1 MTESAVAV
9 DVNWA
14 VVTGF
19 VSYLVVLVVIAA
31 YAGYARAGSL
41 TDYFL
46 GGRSMR
52 YVVVALSSVTSARS
66 AWLVLGVSGM
76 AFVDGAAA
84 VWAVV
89 GYTVMELFL
98 FLFVAPRIRR
108 ITGQMKD
115 LTLTDFFVSR
125 LRGGHTL
132 RAIIVTVIVMFMV
145 AYVASNFQA
154 GGTAFAGTF
163 GIDPSLGLWLTA
175 TIVVLYTMVG
185 GYVAVALS
193 DALQGVFMLFGLV
206 VLPTVVVASLGWG
219 PMFATLEALNPALL
233 DPLAVGAGM
242 VIAWIGIGLGSPG
255 QPHVVIRY
263 MSVDDPKNLRPAAL
277 LATFWNVLMGWGA
290 VFLGM
295 AGRAIYEGEEAL
307 PGADPEALFP
317 FMAGEYLPALVAG
330 ILVAAVFAAIMST
343 ADSQLLVGAS
353 GIVRDIYQRIII
365 GGRELPPRTAVWIS
379 RGVVVAMSLAA
390 IGLLYVP
397 GAAEAVFWLVLFA
410 WGGLGAAF
418 GPPLLFAVFW
428 RGTTAAGAGAGVV
441 TGALVTIVWYYTL
454 SDYLFEGLPGF
465 VASALAVWLVS
476 LATSSSRPDDV
487 DEQMRVMRGD
497 NTEPTAD
504 SGDEEAAV
512 R

>member
-1 MTESAVAV
+1 MSETAVVV
-9 DVNWA
+9 DVNWPIVA
-14 VVTGF
+14 GF
-19 VSYLVVLVVIAA
+19 VGYLVILVVIAA
-31 YAGYARAGSL
+31 YAGYARAGSM

-46 GGRSMR
+46 GGRAMR

-66 AWLVLGVSGM
+66 GWLVLGVTGM
-76 AFVDGAAA
+76 AFVNGAAA

-108 ITGQMKD
+108 ITGRMGD
-115 LTLTDFFVSR
+115 LTLPDFFVSR
-125 LRGGHTL
+125 LRGGNVL
-132 RAIIVTVIVMFMV
+132 RGIVVTVIVLFMI

-163 GIDPSLGLWLTA
+163 NIDPEWGLLITA
-175 TIVVLYTMVG
+175 AIVVLYTMVG

-193 DALQGVFMLFGLV
+193 DALQGLFMLFGLV

-219 PMFATLEALNPALL
+219 PMFDTLQALNPALL

-255 QPHVVIRY
+255 QPHVVVRY

-290 VFLGM
+290 VYLGM
-295 AGRAIYEGEEAL
+295 AGRAIYETEDAL
-307 PGADPEALFP
+307 PGQDPEALFP
-317 FMAGEYLPALVAG
+317 FMAGEYLPAIVAG

-353 GIVRDIYQRIII
+353 GIVRDIYQRIIA
-365 GGRELPPRTAVWIS
+365 GGRDIPSRSAVWIS
-379 RGVVVAMSLAA
+379 RGVVLAMSLAA

-397 GAAEAVFWLVLFA
+397 GAADAVFWLVLFA

-418 GPPLLFAVFW
+418 GPPLLFTVFW

-465 VASALAVWLVS
+465 AASALAVWLVS
-476 LATSSSRPDDV
+476 LATARSRPADV
-487 DEQMRVMRGD
+487 EEQMRVMRGQD
-497 NTEPTAD
+497 GPVTDSPEETA
-504 SGDEEAAV
+504 S